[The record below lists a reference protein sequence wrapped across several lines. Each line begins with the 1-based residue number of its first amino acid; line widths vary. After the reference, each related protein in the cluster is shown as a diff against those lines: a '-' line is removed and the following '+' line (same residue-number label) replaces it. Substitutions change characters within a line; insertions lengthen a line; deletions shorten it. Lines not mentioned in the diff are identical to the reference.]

1 VFAASSIGV
10 LDFFVDFAILATIN
24 STQCMDHTLSEL
36 VDLSE
41 AQRTLLEE
49 FAHEDLLSQTFYLTG
64 GTLLK
69 ARGIVPRLSNDLD
82 FFTFPSFDQRAFI
95 PRLRTLHSL
104 LEKIFG
110 SEHIVTTDR
119 GFIHNSSGTVIDVI
133 ADEIHTIDEFVMFGK
148 LSTSGLMDLAAN
160 KASALCSRDE
170 MKDYI
175 DIAFLTRD
183 QGWSLKQLE
192 EFAEKKFGLATV
204 TEEKLVTEILSKQA
218 MFTVP
223 HEIFLR
229 NPEKNLTIV
238 HEQMTRLL
246 QASTL

>member
-1 VFAASSIGV
+1 M
-10 LDFFVDFAILATIN
+10 
-24 STQCMDHTLSEL
+24 QHTFSKL

-41 AQRTLLEE
+41 AQHTLLWE
-49 FAHEDLLSQTFYLTG
+49 FARTDELSQTFYLTG

-95 PRLRTLHSL
+95 PRLRIFHSL

-110 SEHIVTTDR
+110 SENIINTDR
-119 GFIHNSSGTVIDVI
+119 GFIHHPSGMIIDVI
-133 ADEIHTIDEFVMFGK
+133 ADEIQNIDEFVMFDT
-148 LSTSGLMDLAAN
+148 LSTSGLRDIVAN

-170 MKDYI
+170 IKDYI

-192 EFAEKKFGLATV
+192 EFAEKKFGLGTV
-204 TEEKLVTEILSKQA
+204 TEEKLVTEILSKQSL
-218 MFTVP
+218 FTLP
-223 HEIFLR
+223 PEIFLR
-229 NPEKNLTIV
+229 NQEENVAIV
-238 HEQMTRLL
+238 HEQIAHLL
-246 QASTL
+246 ETSTL